1 MSQEVRAA
9 GGLVEHDGR
18 VLLVHRP
25 RYDDWSL
32 PKGKLDAGEDWID
45 AALRE
50 VQEETGVRAE
60 PGDELEPVRYTD
72 PKGRP
77 KIVRYWRMTPTE
89 IPEFEPNDEVDEV
102 AWLTPDEA
110 AERLT
115 YPHDVELLR
124 AVGSDA
130 GGEAAAQE
138 IERKFL
144 VARLPDD
151 LDEHPSERIDQG
163 YLATGD
169 VEVRLRR
176 AGERTRLSVK
186 GGAGLVRTEE
196 EVDLDPS
203 AFDRLWPLTRGRRV
217 EKVRH
222 RIPAGSVTIELDR
235 YEGKHRGLAVVEVE
249 FESEDDAAAFQ
260 PPDWFGEDVT
270 GDPAFAN
277 ANLAG

>member
-1 MSQEVRAA
+1 MSEVRAA
-9 GGLVEHDGR
+9 GGLVERDGR

-32 PKGKLDAGEDWID
+32 PKGKLDPGEDWLE

-50 VQEETGVRAE
+50 VHEETGVRAE
-60 PGDELEPVRYTD
+60 AGDELEPVQYVD

-77 KIVRYWRMTPTE
+77 KTVRYWRMTPIE
-89 IPEFEPNDEVDEV
+89 VPDFEPNDEVDEL
-102 AWLTPDEA
+102 AWLTPEEA
-110 AERLT
+110 AERLS
-115 YPHDVELLR
+115 YPHDVELLSVLR
-124 AVGSDA
+124 PDPAQ
-130 GGEAAAQE
+130 QE

-151 LDEHPSERIDQG
+151 LDDHPGERIDQG

-169 VEVRLRR
+169 VEVRVRR
-176 AGERTRLSVK
+176 VGERTRLTVK

-196 EVDLDPS
+196 ELDLDPETF
-203 AFDRLWPLTRGRRV
+203 ARLWPLTRGRRV

-222 RIPAGSVTIELDR
+222 RIPAGAVTIELDR
-235 YEGKHRGLAVVEVE
+235 YAGRHQGLLVAEVE
-249 FESEDDAAAFQ
+249 FDSEDAAAAWD
-260 PPDWFGEDVT
+260 PPDWLGEDVT